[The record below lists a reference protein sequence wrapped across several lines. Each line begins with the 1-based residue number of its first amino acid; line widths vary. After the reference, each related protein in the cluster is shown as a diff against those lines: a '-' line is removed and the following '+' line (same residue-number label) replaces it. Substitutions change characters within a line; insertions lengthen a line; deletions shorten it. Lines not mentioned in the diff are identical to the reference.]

1 MNFKQIYHRSR
12 ALIFQPVT
20 FWPEL
25 ASEEQARKKLVLDY
39 LIPFSLLVGIS
50 SLLGTLFQEGIED
63 SFSIAYLILTGAISF
78 LIIFL
83 EVYLS
88 GWLITEIAL
97 SFDPG
102 IKSNSIF
109 NLVIYSH
116 IPFFLTLAISLLI
129 PQLLFINLLGMY
141 SFYLFWTGI
150 ESFTR
155 MKDDRKTVFLILSI
169 LVMILMYL
177 LLTVIF
183 NSIYDVVLNQFT
195 TFRS

>member
-1 MNFKQIYHRSR
+1 MNFKEIYHRSR

-25 ASEEQARKKLVLDY
+25 ASEDQTRRKLVLDF
-39 LIPFSLLVGIS
+39 LIPFSLLVGLS

-63 SFSIAYLILTGAISF
+63 SFSIAYLILSGSISF
-78 LIIFL
+78 FIIFL

-102 IKSNSIF
+102 AKSNPVF

-116 IPFFLTLAISLLI
+116 IPFFITLAISLLI
-129 PQLLFINLLGMY
+129 PQLLFINLLGVY
-141 SFYLFWTGI
+141 SFYLYWTGI
-150 ESFTR
+150 ESFTS
-155 MKDDRKTVFLILSI
+155 MKEDRKTVFLILSI